1 MAVSVVI
8 PVYESARILPALL
21 ERVTAVLDRLGGAW
35 EVILVNDGSRDES
48 WKAIQ
53 AACAS
58 RPGVHGIDLMSNFG
72 QHNALL
78 AGIRAARHD
87 IVVTMDDDLQNP
99 PEEIPLLLEALT
111 EGVDVVYG
119 TPGAARHGFVRNL
132 ASSLTKL
139 ALRSAMGVSIAEK
152 VSAFRAFRTPLR
164 DGFADYR
171 SQYVSI
177 DVLLTWSTRRFAS
190 VPVRH
195 EPRAEGASTYTLR
208 KLVTHALNMVTGF
221 SVLPL
226 QISSVIGFA
235 LTLFGAGVLA
245 YVLLRYLALG
255 YSVPGFP
262 FLASIIAIFSGAQLF
277 ALGMIGE
284 YLARIH
290 FRVMDRPAYVVRT
303 RLHAEPGAAPSS
315 GGPREARGGS

>member
-21 ERVTAVLDRLGGAW
+21 ERVAAVLDRLGGAW

-58 RPGVHGIDLMSNFG
+58 RPGVRGIDLMSNFG

-87 IVVTMDDDLQNP
+87 VVVTMDDDLQNP
-99 PEEIPLLLEALT
+99 PEDIPLLLGALT

-132 ASSLTKL
+132 ASGLTKL

-152 VSAFRAFRTPLR
+152 VSAFRAFRTTLR

-177 DVLLTWSTRRFAS
+177 DVLLTWSTRRFVS

-303 RLHAEPGAAPSS
+303 RLDTEPGATSS

>member
-21 ERVTAVLDRLGGAW
+21 ERVAGVLDQLGGAW

-58 RPGVHGIDLMSNFG
+58 RPGVRGIDLMSNFG

-78 AGIRAARHD
+78 AGIRAARHGV
-87 IVVTMDDDLQNP
+87 VVTMDDDLQNP
-99 PEEIPLLLEALT
+99 PEEIPLLLGALT

-119 TPGAARHGFVRNL
+119 TPGAARHGLVRNL
-132 ASSLTKL
+132 ASALTKL

-190 VPVRH
+190 VSVRH

-284 YLARIH
+284 YLSRIH

-303 RLHAEPGAAPSS
+303 RLDIEAEATSS
-315 GGPREARGGS
+315 GGPREARGDS

>member
-21 ERVTAVLDRLGGAW
+21 ERVAGVLDHLGGAW

-58 RPGVHGIDLMSNFG
+58 RPGVRGIDLMSNFG

-78 AGIRAARHD
+78 AGIRAARHGV
-87 IVVTMDDDLQNP
+87 VVTMDDDLQNP
-99 PEEIPLLLEALT
+99 PEEIPLLLGALT

-119 TPGAARHGFVRNL
+119 TPGAARHGLVRNL
-132 ASSLTKL
+132 ASALTKL

-190 VPVRH
+190 VSVRH

-284 YLARIH
+284 YLSRIH

-303 RLHAEPGAAPSS
+303 RLDIEAEATSS
-315 GGPREARGGS
+315 GGPREARGDS

>member
-1 MAVSVVI
+1 MSVSVVI

-21 ERVTAVLDRLGGAW
+21 TRVAAVLDGLGGEW
-35 EVILVNDGSRDES
+35 EIILVNDGSRDES
-48 WKAIQ
+48 WKTIQ
-53 AACAS
+53 AACAG

-78 AGIRAARHD
+78 AGIRAAQYET
-87 IVVTMDDDLQNP
+87 VVTMDDDLQNP
-99 PEEIPLLLEALT
+99 PEEIPTLLGALA

-119 TPGAARHGFVRNL
+119 TPGAAQHGLARNL

-190 VPVRH
+190 VPVKH
-195 EPRAEGASTYTLR
+195 EPRAEGASTYSLR

-303 RLHAEPGAAPSS
+303 RLFAGPRAAASS
-315 GGPREARGGS
+315 GGTREARGGA

>member
-1 MAVSVVI
+1 MSVSVVI

-21 ERVTAVLDRLGGAW
+21 ERVTAVLDRLGEAW
-35 EVILVNDGSRDES
+35 EIILVNDGSRDES

-53 AACAS
+53 TACAS

-87 IVVTMDDDLQNP
+87 VVVTMDDDLQNP
-99 PEEIPLLLEALT
+99 PEEIPQLLGALT

-119 TPGAARHGFVRNL
+119 TPDTARHGFARKL

-226 QISSVIGFA
+226 QISSVIGFT
-235 LTLFGAGVLA
+235 LTLFGALVFA

-290 FRVMDRPAYVVRT
+290 FRVMDRPAYVVRK
-303 RLHAEPGAAPSS
+303 RLQSEPGAARSN
-315 GGPREARGGS
+315 GGPREA

>member
-1 MAVSVVI
+1 MSVSVVI

-21 ERVTAVLDRLGGAW
+21 QRVTAVLDGVGGAW

-58 RPGVHGIDLMSNFG
+58 SPGVHGIDLMSNFG

-87 IVVTMDDDLQNP
+87 VIVTMDDDLQNP
-99 PEEIPLLLEALT
+99 PEEIPALLRALT

-119 TPGAARHGFVRNL
+119 TPAAARHGLARNL

-152 VSAFRAFRTPLR
+152 VSAFRAFRTQLR

-177 DVLLTWSTRRFAS
+177 DVLLTWGTRRFAS
-190 VPVRH
+190 VPVKH

-235 LTLFGAGVLA
+235 LALFGFGVLA

-303 RLHAEPGAAPSS
+303 RLLAGPGGAP
-315 GGPREARGGS
+315 EARGSS

>member
-48 WKAIQ
+48 WREIQ

-87 IVVTMDDDLQNP
+87 VVITMDDDLQNP
-99 PEEIPLLLEALT
+99 PEEIPRLLDALT

-119 TPGAARHGFVRNL
+119 TPAAARHGLVRNL

-139 ALRSAMGVSIAEK
+139 ALRSAMGVEIAEK
-152 VSAFRAFRTPLR
+152 VSAFRAFRTALR

-177 DVLLTWSTRRFAS
+177 DVLLSWSTRRFAS
-190 VPVRH
+190 VEVRH
-195 EPRAEGASTYTLR
+195 EPRAEGETTYTFR

-226 QISSVIGFA
+226 QISSVIGFT
-235 LTLFGAGVLA
+235 LTLFGVAVLA
-245 YVLLRYLALG
+245 YVLGRYLVLG
-255 YSVPGFP
+255 YSVAGFP

-290 FRVMDRPAYVVRT
+290 FRVMDRPAYVVRR
-303 RLHAEPGAAPSS
+303 RLDGAAPA
-315 GGPREARGGS
+315 GARAGS

>member
-21 ERVTAVLDRLGGAW
+21 GRVTAVLDRLGGAW

-53 AACAS
+53 TACAS
-58 RPGVHGIDLMSNFG
+58 RPEVHGIDLMSNFG

-87 IVVTMDDDLQNP
+87 VVVTMDDDLQNP
-99 PEEIPLLLEALT
+99 PEEIPRLLDALT

-119 TPGAARHGFVRNL
+119 TPSAARHGLVRNL

-139 ALRSAMGVSIAEK
+139 ALRSAMGVEIAGK
-152 VSAFRAFRTPLR
+152 VSAFRAFRTALR

-177 DVLLTWSTRRFAS
+177 DVLLSWSTRRFAS
-190 VPVRH
+190 VEVRH
-195 EPRAEGASTYTLR
+195 EARAEGETTYTFR

-235 LTLFGAGVLA
+235 LTLFGIAVFV
-245 YVLLRYLALG
+245 YVLGRYLVLG

-290 FRVMDRPAYVVRT
+290 FRVMDRPAYVVRR
-303 RLHAEPGAAPSS
+303 RLAGAAPA
-315 GGPREARGGS
+315 GARAGS